1 MRNYVV
7 VQRVALRCLCR
18 ERGTPCSGG
27 TFTQRLVVHR
37 FEQGPSASLGTTTGM
52 RTEWRAPGGAPSPLR
67 AIFHPARNRRLRWP
81 LRSMGPGPQRHAD
94 ATHAISSAD
103 AARLKRERLRTL
115 PARTGVRSSG
125 DPAQQQKIPWRSRLK
140 CWPACTEG
148 DSIGVLARA
157 FPFGVS
163 AARLPSKPGG
173 QARSTLI
180 GQYGEKRN
188 ICQCHIAFS
197 RIYDLRVNLHR
208 AVARGVPGAV
218 RAFRHQLRLSP
229 NFPVRSLSFQ
239 AAFSPMI
246 SLSLM
251 LEEAISRID
260 T

>member
-1 MRNYVV
+1 MPLPGARHS
-7 VQRVALRCLCR
+7 VQRRDVLSATCR
-18 ERGTPCSGG
+18 P
-27 TFTQRLVVHR
+27 
-37 FEQGPSASLGTTTGM
+37 SLG
-52 RTEWRAPGGAPSPLR
+52 
-67 AIFHPARNRRLRWP
+67 ARSIGFARDDDR
-81 LRSMGPGPQRHAD
+81 D
-94 ATHAISSAD
+94 ANG
-103 AARLKRERLRTL
+103 AARSRRSAIASPCHHPSGPKPASPMAPALNGSGSPTPRRRYTRKFMSRCRRAHGDRARTL
-115 PARTGVRSSG
+115 PPRAGARASG

-173 QARSTLI
+173 QARSTII
-180 GQYGEKRN
+180 GQYGDNRN
-188 ICQCHIAFS
+188 ICQCYIAFS

-239 AAFSPMI
+239 AAFSPMT

-251 LEEAISRID
+251 LEEAIYRID